1 MSEETIIKIES
12 VIDYIETHLNE
23 KLTLDTIAAAIHY
36 SKYHLSRLFLD
47 TVGLHINE
55 YIKRR
60 QLTEAAKLL
69 IFSEKPIIDIALLCG
84 YQSQQ
89 AFSSAFKSMYKAPPA
104 EYRATHSFYPLQLR
118 FTLEKNYS
126 HPLFSI
132 DHIRLANETDIPA
145 WMNLMHLVIDGYPEM
160 NEEDYLTQLKIGIS
174 EQRALVLKDDALL
187 IGAMLFNRHTGSID
201 YWGPEMNEEDYLTQ
215 LKIGISEQRAL
226 VLKDDALL
234 IGAMLFNRHTGSID
248 YWGIHPQHRNAGI
261 HKLFID
267 ALLHT
272 YLPNQDISMTTY
284 RAGDKADTGHRAL
297 LYTLGFAERELL
309 VEYGY
314 PTQKFVLSPEQGSNA
329 HD

>member
-36 SKYHLSRLFLD
+36 SKYHLSRLFVD
-47 TVGLHINE
+47 IVGLHINE

-187 IGAMLFNRHTGSID
+187 IGAILFSRTTGSID
-201 YWGPEMNEEDYLTQ
+201 YLG
-215 LKIGISEQRAL
+215 
-226 VLKDDALL
+226 V
-234 IGAMLFNRHTGSID
+234 
-248 YWGIHPQHRNAGI
+248 HPQYRNAGI

>member
-36 SKYHLSRLFLD
+36 SKYHLSRLFVD

-201 YWGPEMNEEDYLTQ
+201 YWG
-215 LKIGISEQRAL
+215 
-226 VLKDDALL
+226 V
-234 IGAMLFNRHTGSID
+234 
-248 YWGIHPQHRNAGI
+248 HPQYRNTGI

>member
-36 SKYHLSRLFLD
+36 SKYHLSRLFVD

-145 WMNLMHLVIDGYPEM
+145 WMNLIHLVIDGYPEM

-187 IGAMLFNRHTGSID
+187 IGAMLFNRHT
-201 YWGPEMNEEDYLTQ
+201 E
-215 LKIGISEQRAL
+215 
-226 VLKDDALL
+226 
-234 IGAMLFNRHTGSID
+234 SID
-248 YWGIHPQHRNAGI
+248 YWGIHPQYRNAGI

-267 ALLHT
+267 ALLQT

-284 RAGDKADTGHRAL
+284 RAGDKADTGHRAR

-314 PTQKFVLSPEQGSNA
+314 PTQKFVLSSKQGSNA

>member
-36 SKYHLSRLFLD
+36 SKYHLSRLFVD

-201 YWGPEMNEEDYLTQ
+201 YWG
-215 LKIGISEQRAL
+215 
-226 VLKDDALL
+226 V
-234 IGAMLFNRHTGSID
+234 
-248 YWGIHPQHRNAGI
+248 HPQYRNAGI

-272 YLPNQDISMTTY
+272 YLPNQDLCITTY

-314 PTQKFVLSPEQGSNA
+314 PTQKFVLSSKQEGNA

>member
-36 SKYHLSRLFLD
+36 SKYHLSRLFVD

-118 FTLEKNYS
+118 FILEKNYS

-174 EQRALVLKDDALL
+174 EQRALVLKDDVLL

-201 YWGPEMNEEDYLTQ
+201 YWG
-215 LKIGISEQRAL
+215 
-226 VLKDDALL
+226 V
-234 IGAMLFNRHTGSID
+234 
-248 YWGIHPQHRNAGI
+248 HPQYRNAGI

>member
-36 SKYHLSRLFLD
+36 SKYHLSRLFVD

-174 EQRALVLKDDALL
+174 EQRALVLKDDAYSLVPCSLTAIQEALTTGACIPNTATQVFTNSLL
-187 IGAMLFNRHTGSID
+187 TPS
-201 YWGPEMNEEDYLTQ
+201 
-215 LKIGISEQRAL
+215 
-226 VLKDDALL
+226 
-234 IGAMLFNRHTGSID
+234 
-248 YWGIHPQHRNAGI
+248 
-261 HKLFID
+261 
-267 ALLHT
+267 
-272 YLPNQDISMTTY
+272 
-284 RAGDKADTGHRAL
+284 
-297 LYTLGFAERELL
+297 YTPICPIKTS
-309 VEYGY
+309 V
-314 PTQKFVLSPEQGSNA
+314 
-329 HD
+329 

>member
-126 HPLFSI
+126 RPLFSI

-201 YWGPEMNEEDYLTQ
+201 YWG
-215 LKIGISEQRAL
+215 
-226 VLKDDALL
+226 V
-234 IGAMLFNRHTGSID
+234 
-248 YWGIHPQHRNAGI
+248 HPQYRNAGI

-272 YLPNQDISMTTY
+272 YLPNQDLCITTY

-314 PTQKFVLSPEQGSNA
+314 PTQKFVLSSKQGSNA

>member
-23 KLTLDTIAAAIHY
+23 KLTLDTIAATIHY
-36 SKYHLSRLFLD
+36 SKYHLSRLFVD

-201 YWGPEMNEEDYLTQ
+201 YWG
-215 LKIGISEQRAL
+215 
-226 VLKDDALL
+226 V
-234 IGAMLFNRHTGSID
+234 
-248 YWGIHPQHRNAGI
+248 HPQYRNTGI